1 MEIQIITIV
10 CFIGGSLLATG
21 VGMLVRN
28 AMLRTAQAHGG
39 GNAAV
44 PASWSPARK
53 LAPATSLVGRID
65 QALTQVVDQSGL
77 GWGIWSVVLLMVA
90 CGGAAAAVALLWTD
104 DLVITCLAMGL
115 GMIALVPMF
124 IVRRAKRIAL
134 FQQQLPDVL
143 DLLARA
149 VRAGE
154 SLEQAVAMVGDNSAE
169 PMAGEFRRCSKQL
182 EMGLAIPAVMRSLA
196 GRVPLTEVKIFG
208 ATLTVHRQTG
218 GNLAAMLERLS
229 IVVRDRLN
237 YRRQLRA
244 VTAAGRMSATL
255 VAAAGPMLFFY
266 LMVFEPEY
274 FGRLTATSMG
284 QMLLATAVVL
294 ETVGLIWIWRMLSQS
309 K

>member
-1 MEIQIITIV
+1 VEIQIITIV

-39 GNAAV
+39 GNAEV

-218 GNLAAMLERLS
+218 GNLAVMLERLS

-274 FGRLTATSMG
+274 FGRLTATSLG